1 MEEGAGCR
9 GQVRREKPGNIKQ
22 IGIKMIKTR
31 LKGIWRQS
39 LKGKVS
45 RLSEFGGGRKAVCF
59 LKVMVKDKHSEVC
72 NHVLG

>member
-1 MEEGAGCR
+1 MEEGAGCG
-9 GQVRREKPGNIKQ
+9 GQVRMEKPGNIKQ

-45 RLSEFGGGRKAVCF
+45 RLGEFGEGKESRML
-59 LKVMVKDKHSEVC
+59 LKGHGERQAQ
-72 NHVLG
+72 